1 MYELVLHS
9 YVKVR
14 ILDIMSISVKAKI
27 LYQNILDM
35 YIILVRFGGQ
45 WYNLI
50 KERLF
55 CIIAG

>member
-1 MYELVLHS
+1 MIEYDMYELVLHS

-35 YIILVRFGGQ
+35 YIILVRFGG
-45 WYNLI
+45 
-50 KERLF
+50 
-55 CIIAG
+55 AVV